1 MSAAVG
7 GTIHF
12 VTAGAVAASHPV
24 RPATAIPVAPTS
36 DGKSNLLRSAI
47 FPIACWRVEELLF
60 DFGSSF
66 VHPDGQAELRALR
79 DLRERH
85 KKKSGGE
92 VLAPPMSVF
101 GHADPIGSDDYN
113 KKLSG
118 RRATA
123 IYALLVRDT
132 ARWEHLF
139 SEPLGDDRWGT
150 PALQTMLVA
159 LGALK
164 GPPSGKMD
172 EPTHDAV
179 KSFQSANG
187 LAADGNPGPATRK
200 VLFKAYMDFLC
211 GPDFVLDKHEDFLG
225 RGADPEG
232 KGDLQGCGE
241 FNPVLM
247 FSRAEQA
254 TFADPANKDDRD
266 AENAPNRRVVV
277 FLFRPGARVTS
288 GFWPCPRVSEG
299 VAGCRKRFWSDA
311 ESRRQFKEN
320 HREFPKDRDTFAC
333 RFYDRMAGRS
343 PCETVSP
350 VLRIRLYDPSGE
362 FMPQVAFRLTIDGQ
376 PPRNGFADAKGVV
389 TVRSVPP
396 PGRCVIEWGAATAS
410 QTSSDT
416 TTSDTAPADSS
427 SATST
432 DSGTGGSP
440 PPPTGTAGGDGAAKG
455 SDGFLFLREVLFDLA
470 GDEQA
475 SAQRRLHNLGYDLAD
490 SLAENVRNF
499 QADYGDQF
507 GLSQTG
513 VLDPQTEDAIRQV
526 HDNVRDNIRLNK
538 DGAAAG

>member
-12 VTAGAVAASHPV
+12 VTAGAIAASHPA
-24 RPATAIPVAPTS
+24 RPAAAIPVAPTS
-36 DGKSNLLRSAI
+36 DTRSNLLRSAI

-66 VHPDGQAELRALR
+66 VHPDGQPELRALR

-85 KKKSGGE
+85 KKESGGK
-92 VLAPPMSVF
+92 VLAPPLSVF
-101 GHADPIGSDDYN
+101 GHADPVGSDDYN

-132 ARWEHLF
+132 ARWETLF
-139 SEPLGDDRWGT
+139 SDPLGDDKWGT
-150 PALQTMLVA
+150 PAVQTMLAA

-164 GPPSGKMD
+164 GPPSGKAD
-172 EPTHDAV
+172 AATRDAV

-187 LAADGNPGPATRK
+187 LAVDGDPGPATRK
-200 VLFKAYMDFLC
+200 ALFKAYMDFLC

-225 RGADPEG
+225 RGADAEG

-254 TFADPANKDDRD
+254 ALAGPANKEDRD

-299 VAGCRKRFWSDA
+299 VAGCKKRFWSDA
-311 ESRRQFKEN
+311 DSRRQFKEN
-320 HREFPKDRDTFAC
+320 HRAFPKDRDTFAC
-333 RFYDRMAGRS
+333 RFYDRMANRS

-350 VLRIRLYDPSGE
+350 VLIIRLYDPSGE
-362 FMPQVAFRLTIDGQ
+362 FMPRTPFRLTIDGQ
-376 PPRNGFADAKGVV
+376 PARNGFADAKGVV

-396 PGRCVIEWGAATAS
+396 PGRCVIEWGAATPGT
-410 QTSSDT
+410 TSSDAAAAAGA
-416 TTSDTAPADSS
+416 DAAPPAADAAGNE
-427 SATST
+427 SAQ
-432 DSGTGGSP
+432 
-440 PPPTGTAGGDGAAKG
+440 AGAAAAAATG
-455 SDGFLFLREVLFDLA
+455 ANGFPFHRQVIFDLA

-475 SAQRRLHNLGYDLAD
+475 AAERRLHNLGYDLAG
-490 SLAENVRNF
+490 SLPNNVSAF
-499 QADYGDQF
+499 QTDYGDQF

-513 VLDPQTEDAIRQV
+513 ALDPQTQDAIRQV

-538 DGAAAG
+538 DGGGAAG